1 MEIYTDPRIPL
12 ARKVL
17 GVILPKTYLSTNPDI
32 MITHNNILIAIV
44 LDTTIYSCELNIQ
57 EERNDIAFQYNSIV
71 SEDESS
77 ESFIFDKVI
86 LNKISSCFYGY
97 YTISTNNPALAFK
110 DNLKEDEEFQE
121 YLSLKASDGMKFYK
135 IPGVD
140 IYNPKF
146 YHIPIFSGFPALNK
160 SDNIAIKVYDLNDCH
175 LLIVF
180 DIYKKKLNK
189 NYQMYFRTLLLN

>member
-17 GVILPKTYLSTNPDI
+17 GIMLPKTYLSTNPDI
-32 MITHNNILIAIV
+32 MITHNNILVAIV

-57 EERNDIAFQYNSIV
+57 EERNDIGFHYESII
-71 SEDESS
+71 SDNESS
-77 ESFIFDKVI
+77 ETYIFDRFILKKV
-86 LNKISSCFYGY
+86 LDCFYGY
-97 YTISTNNPALAFK
+97 NKVTIENNPLAFK
-110 DNLKEDEEFQE
+110 DNLKEDQEFQE

-135 IPGVD
+135 ISGND

-146 YHIPIFSGFPALNK
+146 YHIPVFSGFPSLNK
-160 SDNIAIKVYDLNDCH
+160 SDNIAIKVFDLYDGH
-175 LLIVF
+175 LLVIF
-180 DIYKKKLNK
+180 DIYKKKLNS